1 MTNSFKTA
9 STIKAVYRARLLPE
23 RLLKIIFWFASV
35 IIGFLGIWLLGIW
48 ILSFLPPSV
57 LRFFALP
64 SENVFLLKGIIYLT
78 FPFAALSA
86 ISLCFLE
93 NKIKKAGKTIQGN
106 AKIGDNLLEYL
117 DFEAAS
123 YIVDTYNTVDDLF
136 LNQLLFK
143 LLDGKRLAFA
153 FARLGID
160 KTAYQ
165 QNILAKI
172 KAAKDSSKT
181 ASNQN
186 KQKSKLLNYAD
197 SAAVKKLIEDS
208 YDLALAV
215 NENKISIFILFLTI
229 ITNDK
234 DFQKIMDQL
243 QLQNEDIVSTVLWQ
257 MRRQNYRKFRSRFW
271 ERDNLRR
278 SFQFSPVLSL
288 IGGYTVT
295 LDQFSRDLGI
305 SNPLYSGGVVLHEQE
320 MAQVEEILLK
330 KAAIV

>member
-117 DFEAAS
+117 DLKPPA
-123 YIVDTYNTVDDLF
+123 
-136 LNQLLFK
+136 
-143 LLDGKRLAFA
+143 
-153 FARLGID
+153 
-160 KTAYQ
+160 
-165 QNILAKI
+165 
-172 KAAKDSSKT
+172 
-181 ASNQN
+181 
-186 KQKSKLLNYAD
+186 
-197 SAAVKKLIEDS
+197 
-208 YDLALAV
+208 
-215 NENKISIFILFLTI
+215 
-229 ITNDK
+229 
-234 DFQKIMDQL
+234 
-243 QLQNEDIVSTVLWQ
+243 
-257 MRRQNYRKFRSRFW
+257 
-271 ERDNLRR
+271 
-278 SFQFSPVLSL
+278 
-288 IGGYTVT
+288 
-295 LDQFSRDLGI
+295 
-305 SNPLYSGGVVLHEQE
+305 
-320 MAQVEEILLK
+320 ILL
-330 KAAIV
+330 ILIIP